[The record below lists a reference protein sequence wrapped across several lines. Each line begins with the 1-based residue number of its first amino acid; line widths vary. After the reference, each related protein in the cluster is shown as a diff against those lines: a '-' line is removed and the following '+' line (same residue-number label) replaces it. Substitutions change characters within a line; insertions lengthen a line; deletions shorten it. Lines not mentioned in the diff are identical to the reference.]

1 MIKVIS
7 FDIGGTLIEDN
18 NDTFDKYN
26 LKSLAKLVNL
36 DYNNVRLVYKD
47 IFQKTKGTFDEL
59 VDNFCNK
66 LNIEKTDELIDFFN
80 NKFNSNTSSIS
91 TDKIEFIKFL
101 KSLGYK
107 IILFSNAC
115 CLNDNSLD
123 NDLLYYIDKVYYSF
137 DLGYTKNDKES
148 YRYIESDLNYNSK
161 EFLHI
166 GDTLKADYFCPI
178 ENGWNALYY
187 GKSDDSNI
195 KSINSINDIYD
206 YLKKDIYLFDLKN
219 N

>member
-91 TDKIEFIKFL
+91 TDKIEFIILIK
-101 KSLGYK
+101 Y
-107 IILFSNAC
+107 IIL
-115 CLNDNSLD
+115 LTWVILKMIKKV
-123 NDLLYYIDKVYYSF
+123 IDILKV
-137 DLGYTKNDKES
+137 
-148 YRYIESDLNYNSK
+148 I
-161 EFLHI
+161 
-166 GDTLKADYFCPI
+166 
-178 ENGWNALYY
+178 
-187 GKSDDSNI
+187 
-195 KSINSINDIYD
+195 
-206 YLKKDIYLFDLKN
+206 
-219 N
+219 